1 MMKMDHMGIEETGAL
16 EGGIN
21 LDNLYPA
28 LVQCFG
34 IIFLGYIAGKFSFIN
49 DVESKGLSTFVGTF
63 SLPALIFVS
72 LCQLN
77 FSSVN
82 WLFLAAIFIAKSTV
96 FFSVLLVSIFMHR
109 PFDPSKAGLYAIFCT
124 QSNDFALGYPV
135 LQAIYGTSHKE
146 YPMYLYLI
154 APVSLV
160 ILNPIGFVFMEI
172 GKNRSELASD
182 ATLQNQPR
190 SKWLLTVKVFLSIAK
205 NPIIFMTVFGIVGNL
220 LFHGSMP
227 AILHSFL
234 STLGSAFSAS
244 ALFLLGLRMVGQ
256 SSGSKGQPSIITP
269 LVLVVVKSLVL
280 PLVTR
285 EVISQLDVG
294 WKTNTTLDLS
304 NYGFLYGTIPTAPS
318 VFVYALNYGISP
330 DMIAGTITASTFTA
344 APLMY
349 VTAKMLSI
357 SNLDPNDYIEDL
369 DTFLFDISSISLVA
383 AVWVIFVLL
392 MKRKAYT
399 LPHCLT
405 LVLVTA
411 QGVSCLGVILWSV
424 IDCTHGWKLYI
435 QFLVFGFG
443 VLASRVTTAMLA
455 VCILILQTKSVCA
468 ALHFRKYLIGVS
480 VSIPL
485 ITVIVLMVVV
495 PDETP
500 SHDEKI
506 NPNFQYGTTQAV
518 TALVMLLICLL
529 VTVWSLIMTQ
539 RYKKKNLGLSNG
551 RETDR
556 LLSSSNS
563 DVSSSDG
570 DGPRN
575 PSPPICPAPPVQD
588 EAVDVEDLML
598 NGQSSSTG
606 GHCSGSARYRCDT
619 THRNYCRS
627 LINHYEVPPAEDS
640 LTARRVSGGLQQNS
654 AELENDEQQI
664 ERHKLLLLFLS
675 VSMFTGAA
683 LCIWTLVMDQMG
695 GIYLELAFLDGFLNL
710 GQAIVTFGLF
720 GVDTLEV
727 VVRVKKLWRNIIYRQ
742 DKMVLPAWEDLDQQ
756 TRTMSTVFLKHHV
769 EACMVDT
776 LHDINEGLGRRHL
789 GVARGNELVSW
800 LMERG
805 LAHTRQDAESLGRL
819 LLRGRVLR
827 HVDNHLDFYDD
838 KFVYTFRPDN
848 P

>member
-1 MMKMDHMGIEETGAL
+1 ML
-16 EGGIN
+16 EPAVN

-34 IIFLGYIAGKFSFIN
+34 IILLGYIAGKFSFIN

-72 LCQLN
+72 LCQLD

-135 LQAIYGTSHKE
+135 LQAIYGTSHPK

-172 GKNRSELASD
+172 GKNRSEVASD
-182 ATLQNQPR
+182 STLQNQPR
-190 SKWLLTVKVFLSIAK
+190 SKWLLAVKVFLSIAK

-256 SSGSKGQPSIITP
+256 TSESSRKPSIITP

-294 WKTNTTLDLS
+294 PTANDTLDLS

-330 DMIAGTITASTFTA
+330 DVIASTITASTFTA

-357 SNLDPNDYIEDL
+357 TNLDPNDYIEDL
-369 DTFLFDISSISLVA
+369 DTFLFDISTISLVA

-405 LVLVTA
+405 LVLVTS

-485 ITVIVLMVVV
+485 ITVIVLMLVV

-500 SHDEKI
+500 AHGDKI

-529 VTVWSLIMTQ
+529 ITVWSLVMTQ
-539 RYKKKNLGLSNG
+539 RYKKKNSLTPGGNG

-556 LLSSSNS
+556 LLSSNS
-563 DVSSSDG
+563 DVSSDG
-570 DGPRN
+570 DGPLI
-575 PSPPICPAPPVQD
+575 SPAPPVQD
-588 EAVDVEDLML
+588 EAVDVEDLIL
-598 NGQSSSTG
+598 NSSSNG
-606 GHCSGSARYRCDT
+606 GHCSGTARYRCDD
-619 THRNYCRS
+619 THRNHCRS
-627 LINHYEVPPAEDS
+627 LIGHYEVPPAEDS
-640 LTARRVSGGLQQNS
+640 LTARRDTGGLQQNS
-654 AELENDEQQI
+654 SELENDEQQI

-675 VSMFTGAA
+675 ISMFTGAA

-710 GQAIVTFGLF
+710 GQAILTFGLF

-727 VVRVKKLWRNIIYRQ
+727 VVRVKQLWRNIIYRQ
-742 DKMVLPAWEDLDQQ
+742 DKIMLPAWEDLDQE

-769 EACMVDT
+769 EACMADT
-776 LHDINEGLGRRHL
+776 LHDINEGLGRRWL
-789 GVARGNELVSW
+789 GVVRGNEMVSW
-800 LMERG
+800 LKERG
-805 LAHTRQDAESLGRL
+805 LAHTRQEAESLGRL